1 MDWTIFYAA
10 GAGASATLLGLLFVA
25 IQLNMDAVTG
35 ARSNRWRALARSTFD
50 HYTSLFILSVL
61 MLIPGAMALFFG
73 IVVFWMGVVSIG
85 RLLWAW
91 VPVWRNVF
99 AQGQGGFIELIWLVF
114 TPLGAYIG
122 MVLFGYQAMTRGA
135 DPNLELN
142 VAFCLVAL
150 FAVVLRN
157 SWVLFTLPT
166 SHNRNSPP
174 D

>member
-1 MDWTIFYAA
+1 MDWTVFYGA

-25 IQLNMDAVTG
+25 IQLNMDQITG
-35 ARSNRWRALARSTFD
+35 DRRSRWRALARSTFD

-61 MLIPGAMALFFG
+61 MLIPGAMALLFG

-99 AQGQGGFIELIWLVF
+99 AQGEGGFFELVWLVL
-114 TPLGAYIG
+114 TPLGAYAG
-122 MVLFGYQAMTRGA
+122 MLLFGYQAMTRGA
-135 DPNLELN
+135 DPQLELN

-150 FAVVLRN
+150 FAAVLRN
-157 SWVLFTLPT
+157 SWKLTVELVEEKKNT
-166 SHNRNSPP
+166 
-174 D
+174 